1 MKAQIE
7 KQNIKVPIELFLDV
21 CRMIRTGNLNNKI
34 TGSNETT
41 GEVMLEVSFTKGNKI
56 QTAAMQNVY
65 DAVNEWNDQRYGE
78 ENPEDIALN

>member
-1 MKAQIE
+1 MKTTTE
-7 KQNIKVPIELFLDV
+7 KQNIKVPIEIFLDV

-34 TGSNETT
+34 TGCNETT

-56 QTAAMQNVY
+56 QTAAMQNMY

-78 ENPEDIALN
+78 ENPEDIGLN